1 MTNLDV
7 ADMKPGEFMAAYEKV
22 KLISTEKKPINSSV
36 VSLEEQLNRFEA
48 FSFSD
53 EDDRALHEDMLSI

>member
-7 ADMKPGEFMAAYEKV
+7 AKMNPGEFMAAYEKV
-22 KLISTEKKPINSSV
+22 KTVSTEKKPINSSA

-48 FSFSD
+48 SSFSD
-53 EDDRALHEDMLSI
+53 EDDRVLHEDLLSL